1 MMESAADGI
10 NFSDGNQLKRNS
22 DYTTVL
28 FFPPLDEKEILDS
41 MEGKI
46 GEIVT
51 MGFDS
56 EELPWQMIPRKRMQV
71 LDAVRK
77 LAGHVK
83 RNQDVPQ
90 NVKFFITFAESCKKF
105 RCVYSGYRNNQIEQ
119 GLARQFHQLPSRP
132 TGLRIRLTIPHS
144 KDPKRVKKEATSI
157 NVEWDY
163 EDLGYPFN
171 FRMEYRKKGSGDWTG
186 QTIFHPGH
194 F

>member
-90 NVKFFITFAESCKKF
+90 NVKFFITCLKKRHLNPQVF
-105 RCVYSGYRNNQIEQ
+105 LVPVPSPLVILVKNFII
-119 GLARQFHQLPSRP
+119 LVPPTLPLVI
-132 TGLRIRLTIPHS
+132 THVG
-144 KDPKRVKKEATSI
+144 VK
-157 NVEWDY
+157 NV
-163 EDLGYPFN
+163 N
-171 FRMEYRKKGSGDWTG
+171 
-186 QTIFHPGH
+186 
-194 F
+194 